1 MSPWSIIG
9 LIVLLGTF
17 VLVAPRAWR
26 MLRHNPDVPRY
37 IAIWLGIAVVLAL
50 AFRFLR

>member
-1 MSPWSIIG
+1 MSPWSIAG
-9 LIVLLGTF
+9 LIVLIGSF

-26 MLRHNPDVPRY
+26 MLRGNPSVPWF
-37 IAIWLGIAVVLAL
+37 IAIWLGFAVLAAL